1 MIKPLIWMF
10 KTENFREHYWKL
22 FKNYVIFVLLAFAIM
37 VLSVGFK
44 DYQLISYSLLCLSC
58 VIFIIPFLMCQ
69 GYFWELTDEII
80 SRDYDITASE
90 VYNGKISQIFKITL
104 PRWDLKRFIW
114 RGVASIVATMI
125 LFVPMIAMFVFG
137 AILGTIPAY
146 EVYSIPIFSIY
157 SFNITPMI
165 LLCLMTYLII
175 PALLWNYA
183 KRNSIIAVLNLRAG
197 IYLMGNYAG
206 RYFFNSFCF
215 IVYYFIDYLIMALL
229 VKLFFGN
236 GILAAQ
242 DNILGLILFGAFS
255 LIWVLKYLYTIFVGA
270 YLLGTISD
278 PGDGLV

>member
-22 FKNYVIFVLLAFAIM
+22 FRNYVIFVLLAFAIM

-90 VYNGKISQIFKITL
+90 VYNGRISQIFKIRL

-114 RGVASIVATMI
+114 RGVASIVATII

-157 SFNITPMI
+157 SFGVTPMV

-242 DNILGLILFGAFS
+242 DNILGLVLFGAFS

>member
-255 LIWVLKYLYTIFVGA
+255 LIWVLKYLYTIFVSA

>member
-1 MIKPLIWMF
+1 MF

-255 LIWVLKYLYTIFVGA
+255 LIWVLKYLYTIFVSA

>member
-10 KTENFREHYWKL
+10 KIENFREHYWKL
-22 FKNYVIFVLLAFAIM
+22 FRNYFFFVLVALGLM
-37 VLSVGFK
+37 LLSVGFH
-44 DYQLISYSLLCLSC
+44 DYQALSGILLVLSC
-58 VIFIIPFLMCQ
+58 IVFIIPFLMCQ

-90 VYNGKISQIFKITL
+90 VYNGRISQIFKIGL
-104 PRWDLKRFIW
+104 PRWNTKKFIW
-114 RGVASIVATMI
+114 RGVASIVATLI

-157 SFNITPMI
+157 SFGVTPMV

-242 DNILGLILFGAFS
+242 DNLIGLILFGVFS